1 MYVLGY
7 YLGTLFL
14 LSVCMIGA
22 FLVIK
27 EHEFAFESSLL
38 SIISLIF
45 LINLLVYPHIYAP
58 KYFYMPKANELA
70 EKYIITDGHIDVP
83 WRLHKGGYED
93 LSVRT
98 PGGDFDYVR
107 AKEGGLDVPFMS
119 IYVPATYQ
127 VTGGAKAMAEELI
140 GTVEKIT
147 TDHPDKFEIAHNVTD
162 AERIFMEGKI
172 ALPMGME
179 NGAPLEGDLSN
190 IQYFRDKGISYI
202 TLTHSEDN
210 DICDSSYNLGERTH
224 NGLSEFGIE
233 VVKEMNRVGIM
244 VDISH
249 VSDEAFYQVMDVT
262 QVPAIASHSS
272 ARHFTPG
279 FERNMSDDMI
289 KRLAENGGVIQIN
302 FGSSFVTEE
311 SRDKR
316 KANTEKINQYMKDN
330 NLESDHPDVK
340 DFAKKVAEDNPV
352 FCDVTDVADH
362 FDHVVGLVGIDHVAF
377 GSDYD
382 GVGDTLPYGLKDPS
396 DFPNLIYHLLKR
408 GYSEEDI
415 KKISYENIWRVWKAT
430 EYFASDLC
438 SCGMLKD
445 DCSMESCSIN

>member
-1 MYVLGY
+1 MVARRAHNPEVVGSNPTPATNLRLTDKGKP
-7 YLGTLFL
+7 
-14 LSVCMIGA
+14 SM
-22 FLVIK
+22 K
-27 EHEFAFESSLL
+27 SLK
-38 SIISLIF
+38 IILIF
-45 LINLLVYPHIYAP
+45 ISTLILTNCSDSNDKELM
-58 KYFYMPKANELA
+58 KKANELA
-70 EKYIITDGHIDVP
+70 QKYIITDGHIDVP

-140 GTVEKIT
+140 ATVEQIT
-147 TDHPDKFEIAHNVTD
+147 IDHPDKFEIAHNVAD
-162 AERIFMEGKI
+162 AERIFIEGKI

-190 IQYFRDKGISYI
+190 IQHFRDRGISYI

-224 NGLSEFGIE
+224 NGLSEFGAE
-233 VVKEMNRVGIM
+233 VVKEMNKVGIM

-302 FGSSFVTEE
+302 FGSSFVTQE
-311 SRDKR
+311 SQDKR
-316 KANTEKINQYMKDN
+316 RRNSEVVNQ
-330 NLESDHPDVK
+330 L
-340 DFAKKVAEDNPV
+340 
-352 FCDVTDVADH
+352 
-362 FDHVVGLVGIDHVAF
+362 
-377 GSDYD
+377 
-382 GVGDTLPYGLKDPS
+382 
-396 DFPNLIYHLLKR
+396 
-408 GYSEEDI
+408 
-415 KKISYENIWRVWKAT
+415 
-430 EYFASDLC
+430 
-438 SCGMLKD
+438 
-445 DCSMESCSIN
+445 